1 MKREK
6 VKKIILS
13 IACIWIL
20 ATLLAQYSKE
30 VEVKHA
36 TTQHVAD
43 KKELIKLVPFY
54 KY

>member
-13 IACIWIL
+13 ITCIWIL

-30 VEVKHA
+30 VDVKHV

-43 KKELIKLVPFY
+43 KKEQVKLVLFS